1 MGVKVL
7 SFILAK
13 ISFNFM
19 ILSNIVVNNNKKI
32 YIYKLVELI
41 KFLNLQKTSREKSK
55 KMFNNIK
62 KFTIT
67 NKKISSVKQNVISYI
82 INIVLSPTNT
92 IVNVTDING
101 NVIVSISAGLI
112 NLTKFQKK
120 SQPMALLNIF
130 KILLSKSK
138 FLQNKAV
145 ALHFKNVKRFHES
158 FFITALKKK
167 LFIKSFQSYNLTP
180 HNGCRPKKIKRIKR
194 RTKRL
199 VLK

>member
-1 MGVKVL
+1 
-7 SFILAK
+7 
-13 ISFNFM
+13 M
-19 ILSNIVVNNNKKI
+19 ILSNIINNNNKKI
-32 YIYKLVELI
+32 YIYKLIKLI
-41 KFLNLQKTSREKSK
+41 KFLNILKTSK
-55 KMFNNIK
+55 KKLKKLSDNVKTQNVKNFTSFNQ
-62 KFTIT
+62 KFV
-67 NKKISSVKQNVISYI
+67 SVKQNVISYI
-82 INIVLSPTNT
+82 INVVLSHTNT
-92 IVNVTDING
+92 IVNVTDVNG
-101 NVIVSISAGLI
+101 NVIISISAGLI

-130 KILLSKSK
+130 KVLLSKAK

-167 LFIKSFQSYNLTP
+167 VFIKSFQSYNLTP

>member
-1 MGVKVL
+1 
-7 SFILAK
+7 
-13 ISFNFM
+13 M
-19 ILSNIVVNNNKKI
+19 ILSNIAVNNNKKV
-32 YIYKLVELI
+32 YISKLIELI
-41 KFLNLQKTSREKSK
+41 KFLNILKTSKKKLK
-55 KMFNNIK
+55 KMPRNIT
-62 KFTIT
+62 KFSI
-67 NKKISSVKQNVISYI
+67 NEKRALIVKQNVISYI

-92 IVNVTDING
+92 IVNVTDVDK
-101 NVIVSISAGLI
+101 NVIISISAGAI

-130 KILLSKSK
+130 KFLLPKAK

-199 VLK
+199 VLR